1 LLQHWG
7 LLADGES
14 QFEVAPDVAATRANL
29 ATRIR
34 LPFDLEVAEPG
45 LHHELRVVLE
55 VTGSALQT
63 IEARGA
69 INALE
74 GVELEWEAFWCHG

>member
-1 LLQHWG
+1 M
-7 LLADGES
+7 
-14 QFEVAPDVAATRANL
+14 AATRANL

-45 LHHELRVVLE
+45 LHHELRVVLG
-55 VTGSALQT
+55 VAGSALQT
-63 IEARGA
+63 IEARCA

-74 GVELEWEAFWCHG
+74 RVELEWAALWCHGCERKT